1 MFSYLLFRAFSRE
14 ESPLLS
20 HDGLNTPRETAKFL
34 HYVFYGISPGLTLPG
49 RDAAKRKES
58 FMLRWAAIFLIIAII
73 AAIFGFG
80 GIAGTAAAI
89 AKVLFF
95 IFIAICVIL
104 FLAGL
109 FAGRNL

>member
-1 MFSYLLFRAFSRE
+1 MLLLHHTSLILKVIIDALSVV
-14 ESPLLS
+14 LLVYFELDDDLKS
-20 HDGLNTPRETAKFL
+20 HTEGLSDL
-34 HYVFYGISPGLTLPG
+34 Y
-49 RDAAKRKES
+49 
-58 FMLRWAAIFLIIAII
+58 AIAI